1 MVYCSEIYMKKY
13 LTEEKKK
20 KKAGQIQGTLRKEQN
35 TK

>member
-20 KKAGQIQGTLRKEQN
+20 RKKAGQIQGKPRN
-35 TK
+35 D